1 MIQTCAT
8 CRHWQHDT
16 PDQSIGNCHRH
27 APRPNTSGSGPFA
40 ATWPIVDQDD
50 GCGDWLPAARTTP
63 ADVVKTLEHALADT
77 LHTGAQALVRTG
89 LQPRDADVL
98 LQRLLASHTTAHSTG

>member
-1 MIQTCAT
+1 MNQTCAT

-77 LHTGAQALVRTG
+77 LE
-89 LQPRDADVL
+89 PRDADVL
-98 LQRLLASHTTAHSTG
+98 LQRLLDSHTPAAMTD